1 MSRRVKLVLL
11 GLVVF
16 IAIVLLFSS
25 CAPRQYVADY
35 APQYAPPVVA
45 QAPVVMQPAPVIVQ
59 QSHNDGFINGLLLGH
74 MMSGGGSHTVVHHY
88 DAPRPAYV
96 APRTTIVNNT
106 TVINRPV
113 SPAPAPSYATPK
125 PAYVTPRA
133 TSYAGSYSPKSSYSS
148 SSYSS
153 RSSTPSYS
161 SSYSSRSSYSYRR

>member
-25 CAPRQYVADY
+25 CSPSYSTAY

-45 QAPVVMQPAPVIVQ
+45 QAPVIQPAPVVQAAPVIVQ

-74 MMSGGGSHTVVHHY
+74 MMSGGSNHTVVHHY

-96 APRTTIVNNT
+96 APRTTVVNNT
-106 TVINRPV
+106 TVINRPA
-113 SPAPAPSYATPK
+113 APAYVPPRPAYVAPK
-125 PAYVTPRA
+125 PAYVAPRA
-133 TSYAGSYSPKSSYSS
+133 TSYAGSYSSRSTYSS
-148 SSYSS
+148 VTVRSVS
-153 RSSTPSYS
+153 R
-161 SSYSSRSSYSYRR
+161 R